1 MNNSFLVIE
10 DFYSNVDQVRQAAL
24 DLDFNVVGNYPGY
37 RTQPEPEVQSQ
48 YLKTFFEG
56 IIGKKI
62 TYWPTEYNTA
72 YQYTTSEDK
81 TWIHH
86 DETEYA
92 AVVYLTPDAPVES
105 GTGIYR
111 HKESKIH
118 DASQGEVECT
128 DMDNWEQIAFAGNVY
143 NRLVI
148 YKGSSYHRSVMAG
161 FGNDKE
167 TGRLFQTFFFNTEDK

>member
-37 RTQPEPEVQSQ
+37 RSLSEPEAQSQ
-48 YLKTFFEG
+48 YLKNFFEG
-56 IIGKKI
+56 IINKRI

-143 NRLVI
+143 NRLEI
-148 YKGSSYHRSVMAG
+148 
-161 FGNDKE
+161 
-167 TGRLFQTFFFNTEDK
+167 GRASCRERV